1 MGLIGGLY
9 SGINYTHRTLDTDA
23 HIQDLDDL
31 LEAFINAG
39 KKDEIVSIFEIPTIF
54 YPDESSTTN
63 IKKPVTYRKTVSRP
77 TTLDGGYTPR
87 NKKLLTYPYNF
98 VLCDT
103 CNDTH
108 TYRYEWSNKLDQYHN
123 TALVFEYSCGL
134 TPNPEII
141 VAPLDYNTVLT
152 NDSPNMSETVLC
164 NGFPQCAFAI
174 DAFRAYLAQ
183 NASKLVGGLVSGA
196 AGAVTGGIGS
206 VVGAIGISSMISGG
220 VDALTKGNGL
230 KGSQGTSSEVAIGK
244 KGIYFKC
251 MSVQENYARV
261 IDDYFDRY
269 GYSCCE
275 IGVPNRKVRQHWTYT
290 KTQDCAITG
299 NVPIDALKKLKSI
312 YNNGIT
318 FWATPSEVGD
328 YNQFNGVI
336 SNE

>member
-1 MGLIGGLY
+1 MGLIGGIY

-23 HIQDLDDL
+23 HIQDIDDL
-31 LEAFINAG
+31 LDTFISAG
-39 KKDEIVSIFEIPTIF
+39 KKDEIVSIFQMPTIF
-54 YPDESSTTN
+54 YPNEQTTETVKEP
-63 IKKPVTYRKTVSRP
+63 IKYTKTISRP
-77 TTLDGGYTPR
+77 STLDNGYTPR

-108 TYRYEWSNKLDQYHN
+108 TYRFEWSNKVDAYEN
-123 TALVFEYSCGL
+123 VALKFEYSCGL

-152 NDSPNMSETVLC
+152 NDSPNMSETVMC

-183 NASKLVGGLVSGA
+183 NASKLVGGVASGV
-196 AGAVTGGIGS
+196 AGALTGGVGA
-206 VVGAIGISSMISGG
+206 VVGAVGIGGMISGG
-220 VDALTKGNGL
+220 VDALTRGSAV
-230 KGSQGTSSEVAIGK
+230 KGSQGTSSEVAIKK
-244 KGIYFKC
+244 KGIYWKC
-251 MSVQENYARV
+251 MSVQENYARM

-275 IGVPNRKVRQHWTYT
+275 IGVPNRNVRQHWTYT

-299 NVPIDALKKLKSI
+299 NVPVDALKKLKSI

-318 FWATPSEVGD
+318 FWVSGDDVGN
-328 YNQFNGVI
+328 YNQVNEVI
-336 SNE
+336 TT